1 MMQKSFKIVQY
12 TKIMEVENNI
22 ILALDV
28 LDMEKAI
35 TIVESVSDYLDTIKI
50 GYPLVLSEGLEAVT
64 AIKEEFNCSVIAD
77 FKVADIPATNRKIA
91 DLTFEAGTDAI
102 IVHGFVG
109 EDSALACLDSAK
121 NYGKDVFLLTEMSHP
136 GASMFLQQ
144 HAEDIAKMGVEL
156 GITNFVG
163 PSTKLD
169 RLEKIRSIIGEESFL
184 ISPGVGTQGGDP
196 KDTLKFADALIVG
209 RSIYLSKDPK
219 QVVKDIIDNIK

>member
-1 MMQKSFKIVQY
+1 
-12 TKIMEVENNI
+12 MEVENDI

-28 LDMEKAI
+28 LNMTEALR
-35 TIVESVSDYLDTIKI
+35 IVESVSDYLNTIKI
-50 GYPLVLSEGLEAVT
+50 GYPLVLSEGLQSIT
-64 AIKEEFNCSVIAD
+64 AIKEEFNCSIIAD
-77 FKVADIPATNRKIA
+77 FKVADIPATNQKIA
-91 DLTFEAGTDAI
+91 DVTFEAGTDAI

-109 EDSALACLDSAK
+109 DDSALACMNSAEK
-121 NYGKDVFLLTEMSHP
+121 YGKDVFLLTEMSHP

-144 HAEDIAKMGVEL
+144 HAEDIAKMGVDL

-169 RLEKIRSIIGEESFL
+169 RLEKIRSVIGKDSFL

-209 RSIYLSKDPK
+209 RSIYLSEDPK
-219 QVVKDIIDNIK
+219 KAVEDIISSIKS

>member
-1 MMQKSFKIVQY
+1 
-12 TKIMEVENNI
+12 MEVENNI

-28 LDMEKAI
+28 LNMTEALR
-35 TIVESVSDYLDTIKI
+35 IVESVSDQLNTIKI
-50 GYPLVLSEGLEAVT
+50 GYPLVLSEGLQSIT
-64 AIKEEFNCSVIAD
+64 TIQEEFNCSIIAD

-91 DLTFEAGTDAI
+91 DLTFEAGANAV

-109 EDSALACLDSAK
+109 DDSALACMDSAEK
-121 NYGKDVFLLTEMSHP
+121 YGKDIFLLTEMSHP

-144 HAEDIAKMGVEL
+144 HAEEIAKMGVDL

-169 RLEKIRSIIGEESFL
+169 RLEKIRSVIGNDSFL

-196 KDTLKFADALIVG
+196 KETLKFADALIVG
-209 RSIYLSKDPK
+209 RSIYLSEDPK
-219 QVVKDIIDNIK
+219 RAVENIIENIKS

>member
-1 MMQKSFKIVQY
+1 
-12 TKIMEVENNI
+12 MEVENNI

-28 LDMEKAI
+28 LNMEDAI
-35 TIVESVSDYLDTIKI
+35 TIVDSVSDYLNTIKI
-50 GYPLVLSEGLEAVT
+50 GYPLVLSEGLQSIT
-64 AIKEEFNCSVIAD
+64 TIKEDFNCSVIAD
-77 FKVADIPATNRKIA
+77 FKVADIPATNEKIA
-91 DLTFEAGTDAI
+91 DLTFEAGADAV

-109 EDSALACLDSAK
+109 EDSATACMNSAK
-121 NYGKDVFLLTEMSHP
+121 NYGKDIFLLTEMSHP

-156 GITNFVG
+156 GINKFVG

-169 RLEKIRSIIGEESFL
+169 RLEKIRDIIGKESFL

-209 RSIYLSKDPK
+209 RSIYLLEDPK
-219 QVVKDIIDNIK
+219 KAVEDIIDSIKS

>member
-1 MMQKSFKIVQY
+1 
-12 TKIMEVENNI
+12 MEVENDI

-28 LDMEKAI
+28 LNRTEALR
-35 TIVESVSDYLDTIKI
+35 IVESVSDYLNTIKI
-50 GYPLVLSEGLEAVT
+50 GYPLVLSEGLQSIT
-64 AIKEEFNCSVIAD
+64 AIKEEFNCSIIAD

-91 DLTFEAGTDAI
+91 DVTFEAGTDAI
-102 IVHGFVG
+102 IVQGFVG
-109 EDSALACLDSAK
+109 DDSALACMNSAEK
-121 NYGKDVFLLTEMSHP
+121 YGKDVFLLTEMSHP

-144 HAEDIAKMGVEL
+144 HAEDIAKMGVDL

-169 RLEKIRSIIGEESFL
+169 RLEKIRSVIGKDSFL

-209 RSIYLSKDPK
+209 RSIYLSEDPK
-219 QVVKDIIDNIK
+219 KAVEDIIGSIKS